1 MASTRPKTHDDDDR
15 AAYKVLIT
23 GSLYAET
30 LENAAT
36 TTKSQEAKK
45 EYSEQAAAVRRSL
58 LDFYERER

>member
-45 EYSEQAAAVRRSL
+45 AKTL
-58 LDFYERER
+58 LKQIK